1 MPAITIGKD
10 KALKNEK
17 KTIQDISN
25 YLGEDWYVLVPARK
39 VGSEGDL
46 ILVNK
51 EYLIFIEIKNSH
63 VKYQKGGFVQQN
75 RKSKTWKNIDPIAQL
90 ENVFHNLV
98 PYKEKIFETNRYL
111 HENYFLCTPESHS
124 SGIPDEISNNLS
136 QIHLGNLNQDL
147 EKFLKNNSKKFDK
160 TLTPKEIKNI
170 INTIVPD
177 GDHLSII
184 KSIEGVVE
192 ERIVEATVQ
201 QKRVLKSLGETKTLS
216 VLGGAGTGK
225 TVLAID
231 IVKRRLKENPSKKYI
246 FACYTNRL
254 YRDYLSNSIPRNIFG
269 GTITQILIKVSK
281 IVFNNIGL
289 DYDEFKNYIS
299 EQENSIFRQFFEG
312 YPKEYE
318 AFVLSHMFESSKLNK
333 NILEKYEKN
342 DLIAFEQMKEELL
355 KILETDSKNNPVAKK
370 IKEIILEQ
378 KISLH
383 SDEFKHLGFDGIYCD
398 EGQDISPPWFLFLS
412 NLVIED
418 NYELYIFYDLNQK
431 VLGRSEFKMPL
442 DLIDIDLNQTGNCR
456 STDQIAIFANL
467 ILEDDQNMILRNIHG
482 KDVEIKS
489 NKNLDFLC
497 QSIDSEVK
505 KLLEAGVQEKQIAIL
520 YSSSTSELA
529 KTVDG
534 FFDKKYLHLQKDK
547 RDSSGNIDS
556 IRRFK
561 GLEKKYV
568 FLIIESSD
576 IKENKKLI
584 YVGATRATTQLHCM
598 VLVDDEFNLDEL
610 KEKYSKEL
618 TKLIPR

>member
-63 VKYQKGGFVQQN
+63 VKYQKGGFIQQN

-124 SGIPDEISNNLS
+124 AGIPDEISNNLS

-318 AFVLSHMFESSKLNK
+318 AFVLSHMFESSKLYK

-342 DLIAFEQMKEELL
+342 DLMGSLKLWKIFGLKKFRKVFEKIQKDSEKIPTKIL
-355 KILETDSKNNPVAKK
+355 KIPK
-370 IKEIILEQ
+370 
-378 KISLH
+378 
-383 SDEFKHLGFDGIYCD
+383 F
-398 EGQDISPPWFLFLS
+398 
-412 NLVIED
+412 
-418 NYELYIFYDLNQK
+418 
-431 VLGRSEFKMPL
+431 
-442 DLIDIDLNQTGNCR
+442 
-456 STDQIAIFANL
+456 
-467 ILEDDQNMILRNIHG
+467 
-482 KDVEIKS
+482 
-489 NKNLDFLC
+489 
-497 QSIDSEVK
+497 
-505 KLLEAGVQEKQIAIL
+505 
-520 YSSSTSELA
+520 
-529 KTVDG
+529 
-534 FFDKKYLHLQKDK
+534 
-547 RDSSGNIDS
+547 
-556 IRRFK
+556 
-561 GLEKKYV
+561 
-568 FLIIESSD
+568 
-576 IKENKKLI
+576 
-584 YVGATRATTQLHCM
+584 
-598 VLVDDEFNLDEL
+598 
-610 KEKYSKEL
+610 
-618 TKLIPR
+618 

>member
-1 MPAITIGKD
+1 M
-10 KALKNEK
+10 
-17 KTIQDISN
+17 
-25 YLGEDWYVLVPARK
+25 
-39 VGSEGDL
+39 
-46 ILVNK
+46 
-51 EYLIFIEIKNSH
+51 
-63 VKYQKGGFVQQN
+63 
-75 RKSKTWKNIDPIAQL
+75 
-90 ENVFHNLV
+90 
-98 PYKEKIFETNRYL
+98 
-111 HENYFLCTPESHS
+111 
-124 SGIPDEISNNLS
+124 
-136 QIHLGNLNQDL
+136 
-147 EKFLKNNSKKFDK
+147 
-160 TLTPKEIKNI
+160 
-170 INTIVPD
+170 
-177 GDHLSII
+177 
-184 KSIEGVVE
+184 
-192 ERIVEATVQ
+192 
-201 QKRVLKSLGETKTLS
+201 
-216 VLGGAGTGK
+216 
-225 TVLAID
+225 
-231 IVKRRLKENPSKKYI
+231 
-246 FACYTNRL
+246 
-254 YRDYLSNSIPRNIFG
+254 
-269 GTITQILIKVSK
+269 
-281 IVFNNIGL
+281 
-289 DYDEFKNYIS
+289 
-299 EQENSIFRQFFEG
+299 
-312 YPKEYE
+312 
-318 AFVLSHMFESSKLNK
+318 
-333 NILEKYEKN
+333 
-342 DLIAFEQMKEELL
+342 
-355 KILETDSKNNPVAKK
+355 
-370 IKEIILEQ
+370 
-378 KISLH
+378 
-383 SDEFKHLGFDGIYCD
+383 
-398 EGQDISPPWFLFLS
+398 FLS

-520 YSSSTSELA
+520 YSSSTSDLA